1 MNCICRVCV
10 HICVCMCVT
19 VLVTHIQTQFTQ
31 SIHLH
36 TCVCVCVYVCA
47 CMCVCLHVY
56 SNPHTIQEIWYF
68 ILMHYDM
75 YVIVGIPKSV
85 YPLHVHMK

>member
-1 MNCICRVCV
+1 MCTYLCLYVCDSV
-10 HICVCMCVT
+10 GY
-19 VLVTHIQTQFTQ
+19 THTNTIY
-31 SIHLH
+31 SEH
-36 TCVCVCVYVCA
+36 TFAHACVCVCVYVCA

-75 YVIVGIPKSV
+75 YVFVGIPKSV